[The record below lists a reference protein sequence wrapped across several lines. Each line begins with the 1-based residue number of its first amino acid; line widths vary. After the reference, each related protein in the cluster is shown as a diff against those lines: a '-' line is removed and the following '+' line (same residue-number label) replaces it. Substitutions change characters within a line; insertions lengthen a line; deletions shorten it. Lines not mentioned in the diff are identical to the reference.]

1 MTDSFIQRMTALI
14 ATPTELSASAMER
27 VRRAFEDTLAVI
39 YAGWHESVTRIC
51 AGTVPGAEHL
61 RPGNAITGGLEHT
74 AFLHGVAAHA
84 LDYDDVHMASTTHP
98 SVPIVAALLAA
109 RHLRPEAAGR
119 LAPAYA
125 VGLAV
130 NLALGR
136 VLGFPHYEKGWHATT
151 TIGPLAA
158 AAAVSHYLEADDVRA
173 AHALALA
180 ASQAG
185 GMQRNFGT
193 MAKPVQAGFSAA
205 AGYRAAVLAQAGITA
220 DPDPFSAK
228 GFFDLY
234 GGAHFPASQDAVT
247 LDLAVEGICVKL
259 YPCCYMAHRPAAAA
273 LHVRQT
279 LLGRGIGMDSL
290 GAVEIHGEKGV
301 FTALRVGM
309 PNTGSEG
316 KFSGPYVA
324 ACALTDGEVTLAHF
338 TDAAVRREDLRALAA
353 RISLVE
359 HPETPASAEGG
370 AIELVARDR
379 AGLVVAQARQQ
390 AFPGSPESPPTQAQ
404 LAHKV
409 RDCLAHYHAGG
420 GDAIRYERFEED
432 VDALLAAGNIARHAE
447 APGRRQ
453 RAAGD

>member
-1 MTDSFIQRMTALI
+1 MTERLIQGITALI
-14 ATPTELSASAMER
+14 ANPAELSAPALGR
-27 VRRAFEDTLAVI
+27 VRRAFEDTLAVT
-39 YAGWHESVTRIC
+39 YAGWQEPVTRLS
-51 AGTVPGAEHL
+51 AGIVPGAERL
-61 RPGNAITGGLEHT
+61 RPGEPLPGNLEHT

-109 RHLRPEAAGR
+109 RHLRPEAAAR

-158 AAAVSHYLEADDVRA
+158 AAAVAHYLGLETTQA

-180 ASQAG
+180 TSQAG

-220 DPDPFSAK
+220 DPNPFAAK

-234 GGAHFPASQDAVT
+234 GGGHFAVSQDAVA

-273 LHVRQT
+273 LQARQA
-279 LLGRGIGMDSL
+279 LHGRGMGLEDIGAIEVL
-290 GAVEIHGEKGV
+290 GAKGV

-309 PNTGSEG
+309 PRTGSEG
-316 KFSGPYVA
+316 KFSGPHVV

-338 TDAAVRREDLRALAA
+338 TDAAVRREDLRAVAA
-353 RISLVE
+353 RVSLVE
-359 HPETPASAEGG
+359 RPETQASADGG
-370 AIELVARDR
+370 AIELLVRDR
-379 AGLVVAQARQQ
+379 AGEVAAQARQQ
-390 AFPGSPESPPTQAQ
+390 AFPGSPESPPTTGQ
-404 LAHKV
+404 LADKV
-409 RDCLAHYHAGG
+409 RDCLAYYRSAG
-420 GDAIRYERFEED
+420 GDAVGYDRFQRE
-432 VDALLAAGNIARHAE
+432 VDALFASPGAARRT
-447 APGRRQ
+447 APSSQRRQ
-453 RAAGD
+453 AAGD